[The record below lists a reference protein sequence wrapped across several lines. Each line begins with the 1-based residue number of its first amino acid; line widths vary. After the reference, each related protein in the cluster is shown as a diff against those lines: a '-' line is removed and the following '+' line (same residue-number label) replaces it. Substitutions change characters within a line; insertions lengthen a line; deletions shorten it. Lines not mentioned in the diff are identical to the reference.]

1 MAPHRSRCP
10 TSRASSSRT
19 GAAGA
24 EKRAERPATAL
35 PHTRDCWLRGQPRP
49 SYGPATHVGLR
60 HLCTQPLHPLCTH
73 TASTLHPFCTLSARH
88 VLPLCI
94 QPSAPTL
101 HPLCTLSAPSL
112 RHRCSHSAPSWA
124 LLLTGRAVRVCS
136 PPGAASA
143 GSPWWRRAAWPNP
156 LPRRSSRSRAGVRS
170 RRTARA
176 HPGGKLAGMAGQPE
190 PVGLSVGRGSPRLEA
205 ARSLVWRWRGGNER
219 TNERTNIG

>member
-73 TASTLHPFCTLSARH
+73 
-88 VLPLCI
+88 
-94 QPSAPTL
+94 
-101 HPLCTLSAPSL
+101 SAPSL

-176 HPGGKLAGMAGQPE
+176 HTGGKLAGVAGQPE
-190 PVGLSVGRGSPRLEA
+190 PVGLSVGRGSPGLEA
-205 ARSLVWRWRGGNER
+205 ARSLVWRWRGGRER
-219 TNERTNIG
+219 TSERANEYSVTQAHRRGSTVCEQRRARWPKPPSPFRT